1 MGAVWHGYDR
11 EAGAPVAV
19 KLVVGNGARFAREA
33 AVLAR
38 LEHPGIVRYVAH
50 GEAGG
55 ERFLAME
62 WLDGE
67 DLAARLERGPLSASE
82 TFALG
87 ARVAEALAVAHA
99 ASVVHR
105 DIKPS
110 NIFLV
115 GGAIE
120 RVKLVDF
127 GIARE
132 GAGTQTATGAVFGTP
147 AYMAPE
153 QARGAPDVDAR
164 ADVFSLGCVLY
175 ECLCGQPAFAGE
187 HPLAI
192 LARVLLD
199 DPRPAGELARVP
211 PALDALLAR
220 MLAKDP
226 AARPAN
232 GAEVCAA
239 LAAAAATSG
248 PLVPAP
254 APEATALTA
263 NEQRLV
269 SVLLV
274 EQPTVAM
281 AMATTLAAPVA
292 PGMDTPETPTDT
304 LSDLALRFGA
314 RVERL
319 KRGVRV
325 LVVSGAG
332 VATDQ
337 AARAARLALAAR
349 AALPDVPLALA
360 TGRGVIGARA
370 PVGEALER
378 AARLL
383 RRSPAVPIDEVTAG
397 LLGARF
403 VVGSDGTS
411 LTVVAERGPDDPR
424 RLLGR
429 ETPMVGR
436 EREIGTLRA
445 LFAECASESLARAV
459 VVTGPAG
466 IGKSR
471 IEYELLRSLGERA
484 GGGYA
489 DGKRAD
495 GERADGRGDATPV
508 EVWIARGEPL
518 GSGSAFALISGALR
532 RAAGIES
539 SDGPAIRQAKLRA
552 RLGRHLDAADLP
564 RVAELLGEI
573 LGAEFAPSV
582 QLAAARAS
590 SELMAAQVRRAFED
604 LCWAETSAGP
614 LVLVLD
620 DLHWG
625 DLPTVRLVDAALRHC
640 AERPLF
646 VLALARPE
654 IDDLFPKLWH
664 ARGAQEIRLAELP
677 RRASERLVRLVLGDG
692 ADADVVARVVERSAG
707 NAFFLEELVRGAASG
722 DVSPPATVLAML
734 HARLEGLDADA
745 RRVLRAA
752 SVFGQAFWQG
762 GVAALLAGDAGLTA
776 SWLAELERRELVM
789 RRNASRF
796 AGEVELGFRHALVR
810 EAAYAMLTDEDRA
823 LGHRLA
829 GDWLEASACDDP
841 LVLAEHRE
849 RAGQGLLAAAWY
861 LSAAQQA
868 LDGDDLEGA
877 RARAARGIAC
887 GATGELLGELRRVHG
902 EATHLLGAERESIES
917 GRAALALL
925 PRSSPSWGRAAGVVA
940 AALGSL
946 ADLDA
951 IEELAAEMARPP
963 VTPAC
968 ALALMHAAR
977 SITFGGRHARGT
989 ALVEQVEALG
999 IDDDAI
1005 VASILSLRG
1014 ILLAFAEDRWRS
1026 SLLTVESAERWDRLG
1041 DHRRAAVDRHNLA
1054 GAFMW
1059 LGDYRRAEHMF
1070 RDVEKELRRM
1080 ALAGFLAMLQQ
1091 NLGYAIFRQGRH
1103 AEALDLFAASL
1114 EFCAATG
1121 IRRLASAALSYRS
1134 MVLLEQG
1141 DAEGAEREAR
1151 ASLVDIT
1158 ELPLVHACALS
1169 PLAEALVAQGR
1180 PAEALEVLAPAVAL
1194 LDAGAHFEERAINV
1208 RLAQVRALRAVGQ
1221 PEAARAVAVAARA
1234 DLLATAAKIG
1244 DADLRA
1250 CFDRVPEHAAIFALA
1265 EG

>member
-1 MGAVWHGYDR
+1 MGAVWRGFDR

-19 KLVVGNGARFAREA
+19 KLVVGNGTRFAREA

-50 GEAGG
+50 GDAGG

-67 DLAARLERGPLSASE
+67 DLAARLERGPLSVSE

-110 NIFLV
+110 NIFLA

-132 GAGTQTATGAVFGTP
+132 GAGAQTATGAVFGTP

-175 ECLCGQPAFAGE
+175 ECLCAQPAFAGE

-232 GAEVCAA
+232 GAEVVAA

-248 PLVPAP
+248 PLVLTTAV
-254 APEATALTA
+254 ETTALTA
-263 NEQRLV
+263 DEQRLV

-274 EQPTVAM
+274 EQSAAAV
-281 AMATTLAAPVA
+281 AMATTLAAPA
-292 PGMDTPETPTDT
+292 ASSPPEAPETPVDAIA
-304 LSDLALRFGA
+304 DLALRFGA

-378 AARLL
+378 AARML

-411 LTVVAERGPDDPR
+411 LTLVAERGPDDPR

-436 EREIGTLRA
+436 ERELGTLQA
-445 LFAECASESLARAV
+445 LFAECASESIARAV
-459 VVTGPAG
+459 IVTGPAG

-471 IEYELLRSLGERA
+471 IEYELLRSLGARA
-484 GGGYA
+484 EGG
-489 DGKRAD
+489 R
-495 GERADGRGDATPV
+495 DAAPV

-518 GSGSAFALISGALR
+518 GSGSAFALIGGALR

-539 SDGPAIRQAKLRA
+539 SDGPATRQAKLRA
-552 RLGRHLDAADLP
+552 RLGRHLDAADLT

-654 IDDLFPKLWH
+654 IDDLFPKLWR

-707 NAFFLEELVRGAASG
+707 NAFFLEELVRGAAAG

-734 HARLEGLDADA
+734 HARLEGLEADA

-752 SVFGQAFWQG
+752 SVFGQAFSRG
-762 GVAALLAGDAGLTA
+762 GVAALLAGDAGLAAT
-776 SWLAELERRELVM
+776 WLTELERRELVM

-796 AGEVELGFRHALVR
+796 AGEEELGFRHALVR

-849 RAGQGLLAAAWY
+849 RAGQGPLAAAWY
-861 LSAAQQA
+861 LSAAEQA
-868 LDGDDLEGA
+868 LGGDDLEGA

-887 GATGELLGELRRVHG
+887 GATGELLGELRRVHS

-925 PRSSPSWGRAAGVVA
+925 PRSSPSWGRAASIVA

-951 IEELAAEMARPP
+951 IEELAVEMARPP

-1005 VASILSLRG
+1005 VASLLSLRG

-1026 SLLTVESAERWDRLG
+1026 SLLTAESAQRWDRLG
-1041 DHRRAAVDRHNLA
+1041 DHRKAAVDRHNLA

-1059 LGDYRRAEHMF
+1059 LGDYPRAERMF

-1114 EFCAATG
+1114 DFCAATG

-1151 ASLVDIT
+1151 ASLADIT

-1169 PLAEALVAQGR
+1169 PLADALIALGR
-1180 PAEALEVLAPAVAL
+1180 PTEALEALAPAVAL
-1194 LDAGAHFEERAINV
+1194 LDGGAHFEERAINV

-1221 PEAARAVAVAARA
+1221 LDAARAVALAARA
-1234 DLLATAAKIG
+1234 ELLAMAAKIG
-1244 DADLRA
+1244 DADLRT